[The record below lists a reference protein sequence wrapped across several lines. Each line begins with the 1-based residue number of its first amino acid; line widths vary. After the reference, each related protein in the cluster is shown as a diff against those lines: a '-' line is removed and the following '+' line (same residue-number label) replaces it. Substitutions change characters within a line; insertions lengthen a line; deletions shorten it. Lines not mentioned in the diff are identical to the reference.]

1 MSLDLDFA
9 RCPVCRRGS
18 LVSDGRALLQ
28 CDSCHRSFGCKDDI
42 PILVPDWERHEA
54 ELEQAR
60 ASLPGWYV
68 EVQAPE
74 TVSPYRHHLARR
86 RRYVEAVLARRA
98 SETGGPAGR
107 LLDLGCG
114 DGNHLSWLKTHAARI
129 YGSDYNITR
138 LLRARQRAPEASLF
152 LADILDYPS
161 HDDVFDVVF
170 FNHVLEH
177 IPDDAKALASVQRIL
192 KPGGLLVLG
201 VPNEGAWW
209 WQWAYRRAPNVRAN
223 TDHVNFY
230 TGDSLAGKV
239 TAAGLAVKQVEHLGW
254 GPPDFEWDMRLRQYK
269 LFESIFEAVGRVVL
283 PTQSA
288 ALYLTA
294 TKPA

>member
-1 MSLDLDFA
+1 MPLDLDFA
-9 RCPVCRRGS
+9 RCPVCRAGALRE
-18 LVSDGRALLQ
+18 DGPGLLR
-28 CDSCHRSFGCKDDI
+28 CDACQHGFGCKDDI
-42 PILVPDWERHEA
+42 PVLVPDWEHHEA

-86 RRYVEAVLARRA
+86 RSYVEKVLSGFTQAAGR
-98 SETGGPAGR
+98 PADR

-114 DGNHLSWLKTHAARI
+114 DGNHLAWLKAHARRT

-138 LLRARQRAPEASLF
+138 LLRARHRAPEASLF

-161 HDDVFDVVF
+161 RDDVFDVVF

-177 IPDDAKALASVQRIL
+177 IPGDDRALQTVHRIL

-209 WQWAYRRAPNVRAN
+209 WQWAYRRAPHVRAN

-230 TGDSLAGKV
+230 TADSLSTKV
-239 TAAGLAVKQVEHLGW
+239 RGAGLVVSEVEHLGW
-254 GPPDFEWDMRLRQYK
+254 GPPDFDWDMRLRQHK
-269 LFESIFEAVGRVVL
+269 FIEATFEAVGRVVL

-288 ALYLTA
+288 ALYLIA